1 MKKRSLKTKLTQS
14 PSTTCW
20 WAVLSKRAL
29 FLRMYSFP
37 YKLFFLLEK
46 NPCFRYFQ
54 IAGWSVI
61 HLRYFRF
68 VINVLHEV
76 VPSFIV
82 SIPDKGTPRP
92 MLCLIDRR
100 IWDGVGWGGG
110 GDTNC
115 PIYTSIWSASLIAT
129 PSWVIREDI
138 FVLFIQDVHAFFL
151 RPVFCET
158 RLFRNKLNLLQAGVC
173 AKWQF

>member
-1 MKKRSLKTKLTQS
+1 MEKRSLKTKLTQS

-29 FLRMYSFP
+29 FLRMYSFS

-100 IWDGVGWGGG
+100 IWDGVGWGWGHELSHLYEHMK
-110 GDTNC
+110 C
-115 PIYTSIWSASLIAT
+115 VLAT

-138 FVLFIQDVHAFFL
+138 FVLFIQDVHAFF
-151 RPVFCET
+151 
-158 RLFRNKLNLLQAGVC
+158 
-173 AKWQF
+173 